1 MDFWTSYRLECTYIP
16 PEEQEEKEDINEDE
30 FTEYDDYLFDKYR
43 DEKYI
48 EELEEQESDGGE
60 DIQLPS

>member
-1 MDFWTSYRLECTYIP
+1 MDFWTSYQLECTYIP
-16 PEEQEEKEDINEDE
+16 SEEYEDKEDTNKDE
-30 FTEYDDYLFDKYR
+30 FTDYDDYLFDKYR